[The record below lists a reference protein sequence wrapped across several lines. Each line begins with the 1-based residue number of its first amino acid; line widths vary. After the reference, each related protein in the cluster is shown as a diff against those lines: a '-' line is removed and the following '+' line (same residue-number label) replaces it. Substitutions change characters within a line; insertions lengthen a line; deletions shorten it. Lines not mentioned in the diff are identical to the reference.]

1 MAAFCH
7 GDPDLR
13 RRAVFWLGNQT
24 QTALANTTT
33 IKHHHYQTPQANTT
47 GFAPQSETYMSETLN
62 TEIEKYPANFIRT
75 IIEKDLAAGKNN
87 GQVVTRFPPEPNG
100 YLHIG
105 HAKAI
110 CLSFGIAQEF
120 NGSTFL
126 RFDDTNPLKE
136 NVEFMESMKTDISW
150 LGFQWREIRNASD
163 YFEELYQF
171 AEALIEDGKA
181 YVDSLSAD
189 EIREYRGTLTAPGRN
204 SPFRDRSVAENL
216 DLFRRMR
223 AGEFKDGEHVLRLK
237 IDMASPNMNMRDPA
251 IYRIRHF
258 HHHQTGDK
266 WCIYPL
272 YDYTHCISDS
282 LEGITHS
289 LCDLGFEA
297 HRPLYDWVLDNIRVN
312 CHPQQIEFSRLNLQY
327 TVMSKRKLKQLVDE
341 QLVSGWDDPRLPTI
355 AGLRRRG
362 YTPTAIRD
370 FCRRIG
376 VTKSDNNVELA
387 MLQSVIRED
396 LEDTAP
402 RVMGVLNPLKV
413 VISNYPAGQTEQL
426 LVANHPKNDALGSRT
441 LPFTRELYID
451 QDDFRE
457 EANRKYKRLVSGG
470 EVRLRYGYVICANE
484 VIKDAAGNI
493 TELHCTY
500 DPATLGENPVDR
512 KVRGVIHWV
521 SAEQGL
527 PAEIR
532 LYEPLF
538 TVDWPDA
545 SDSDYRDLLNPDS
558 LRVVQGYVEPSLAS
572 ATVEQRF
579 QFEREGYFCI
589 DNQDSRPEK
598 LVFNRV
604 VGLRDSWAKI
614 DAGE

>member
-1 MAAFCH
+1 
-7 GDPDLR
+7 
-13 RRAVFWLGNQT
+13 
-24 QTALANTTT
+24 
-33 IKHHHYQTPQANTT
+33 
-47 GFAPQSETYMSETLN
+47 MSETLN

-136 NVEFMESMKTDISW
+136 NVEFMESMKTDINW

-527 PAEIR
+527 AAEIR

-545 SDSDYRDLLNPDS
+545 SAADYRDLLNPDS

-572 ATVEQRF
+572 ATVEERF

-614 DAGE
+614 DTGE